1 MGFPRMSGSLGRIPC
16 YLRSNRTAE
25 RWDPHGKSYMEA
37 VLAKHSCGHSVVLD
51 KFILQE
57 VGWENIVLRAST
69 FSCLNMEITRID
81 YVCIVYNLVPLA
93 SKEQAQEQE
102 QE

>member
-1 MGFPRMSGSLGRIPC
+1 
-16 YLRSNRTAE
+16 
-25 RWDPHGKSYMEA
+25 MEA

-69 FSCLNMEITRID
+69 FSCLNMEIARID
-81 YVCIVYNLVPLA
+81 YVCIVLILIPLA
-93 SKEQAQEQE
+93 IKMLCSLSLQQGKDLLGKIGHQF
-102 QE
+102 